1 MGLPFVT
8 LRGSVAELATRIC
21 PKSRETGERTSVAGV
36 AVPKRLMKSSEV
48 LESEVISSALM
59 TELLV

>member
-1 MGLPFVT
+1 
-8 LRGSVAELATRIC
+8 
-21 PKSRETGERTSVAGV
+21 V

-59 TELLV
+59 TVLVV